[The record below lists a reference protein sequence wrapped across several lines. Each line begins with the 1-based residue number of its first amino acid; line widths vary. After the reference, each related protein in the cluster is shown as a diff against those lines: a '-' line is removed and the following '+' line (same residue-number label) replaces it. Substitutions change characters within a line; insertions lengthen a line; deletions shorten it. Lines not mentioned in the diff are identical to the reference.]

1 MSYSSRSQKCKMSL
15 SELIHGVSRVGL
27 LSEAPGNS
35 ISLPFPAPK
44 VALFLPLGPLPRKQ
58 QQGISFDS
66 FSIMTTVMK
75 GSLLLR
81 SHVIRLGP
89 SG

>member
-58 QQGISFDS
+58 QQGISLDS
-66 FSIMTTVMK
+66 FSIITDP
-75 GSLLLR
+75 SDH
-81 SHVIRLGP
+81 SHEGFSAFKEP
-89 SG
+89 CD